1 MRICLVNMPFGYLR
15 IPSIAITQLKSIID
29 KQFGTEVITDLF
41 YYNLELGQYLGVNN
55 YNFIAENVSSQAC
68 NFGEWLFRQ
77 LAFPMLPDNSE
88 AYLDHFNLNYEKL
101 FADFSSE
108 TSNGQQTWPP
118 VSPKLV
124 LYAKALME
132 KRHGLGDFLDQLII
146 RDGLDKADIVGLTS
160 SFQQNVPCFALAR
173 RIKEINH
180 KVTIVMGGSNCES
193 PMGEEIVQCIDAVD
207 YTFSGN
213 ALYSFP
219 EFIENR
225 LRGRPRNCELINGVF
240 SKNNV
245 KNVVY
250 PADGSHV
257 EFGENSETIST
268 LGREMD
274 INEVIDLDYDEF
286 IDDVNEKLSGTGIQP
301 ILLFETSRGCWW
313 GAKAHCVFCG
323 LNSNSMTYRAMKP
336 ETAVEVLSTFFQRYG
351 DRVTQY
357 SSVDNIMP
365 KHYLGSVFPKLKI
378 PENFSLFYEVKAD
391 LKPEELGI
399 MAKTRINTIQPGIES
414 LHTPTLKLMKKGATG
429 VGNVYF
435 LKHADKNKIH
445 SFWNLLVGFPGGKK
459 DAYPRYVNDIDG
471 LFHLTPPKDIYIIRF
486 DRYSPYHMNPEEY
499 GLSLRPISFYNFLY
513 PDYGFDSLMKL
524 AYFFED
530 NNEQPEYSQHVQK
543 WYSKLS
549 KAISNWEIR
558 NSGADNLEPATLCFG
573 LEENTIRDTRSGK
586 LIIHTLTN
594 QQRKIL
600 GCLEQP
606 RNINK
611 MLNMLNPVSKRI
623 AMDDIDFI
631 IDKKLVFH
639 ENRSSFVSVVLEAA
653 QVGENEIRNATFEKI
668 LR

>member
-1 MRICLVNMPFGYLR
+1 MRVCLVNMPFGYLR

-29 KQFGTEVITDLF
+29 QQFGTEVITDIY
-41 YYNLELGQYLGVNN
+41 YYNLELGQYLGINK
-55 YNFIAENVSSQAC
+55 YNFIAENISSQAC

-77 LAFPMLPDNSE
+77 VAFPELPDNSE
-88 AYLDHFNLNYEKL
+88 SFLDHFNLNFEKL
-101 FADFSSE
+101 LADFSSG
-108 TSNGQQTWPP
+108 TSNGKQTWPP
-118 VSPKLV
+118 VSTELI
-124 LYAKALME
+124 LYANVVME
-132 KRHGLGDFLDQLII
+132 MRPGLGDFFDQLIL

-173 RIKEINH
+173 RIKEINPN
-180 KVTIVMGGSNCES
+180 VTIVMGGSNCES
-193 PMGEEIVQCIDAVD
+193 PMGEEIVQCIDVID

-225 LRGRPRNCELINGVF
+225 LMGRPENCEKINGVF

-245 KNVVY
+245 NNVVY
-250 PADGSHV
+250 PSEESQVH
-257 EFGENSETIST
+257 FGANSNAIST
-268 LGREMD
+268 LGKEMD
-274 INEVIDLDYDEF
+274 IDQVIDLDYDDF
-286 IDDVNEKLSGTGIQP
+286 IDNLNEKLSGTGIQP

-323 LNSNSMTYRAMKP
+323 LNGNNMTYRAMKP
-336 ETAVEVLSTFFQRYG
+336 ETAIQVLTNFFQRYG

-365 KHYLGSVFPKLKI
+365 KHYLGLVFPKLEI
-378 PENFSLFYEVKAD
+378 PETFSLFYEVKAD
-391 LKPEELGI
+391 LKPEELRI

-429 VGNVYF
+429 VSNVHF
-435 LKHADKNKIH
+435 LKNADNNKIH

-459 DAYPRYVNDIDG
+459 DAYPRYVNDMDG

-499 GLSLRPISFYNFLY
+499 GLKLRPMSFYDYLY
-513 PDYGFDSLMKL
+513 PDYGIDSLMNL

-530 NNEQPEYSQHVQK
+530 SSEDQEYSQLVRN
-543 WYSKLS
+543 WYSRLS
-549 KAISNWEIR
+549 KGLSRWQVR
-558 NSGADNLEPATLCFG
+558 NKGADNLEPAKLYFG
-573 LEENTIRDTRSGK
+573 QEENTIFDTRSGK
-586 LIIHTLTN
+586 LIVHTLTN

-600 GCLEQP
+600 DYLEQP
-606 RNINK
+606 QNINK
-611 MLNMLNPVSKRI
+611 LLNMLDSVFKQTVMN
-623 AMDDIDFI
+623 DINFI

-639 ENRSSFVSVVLEAA
+639 ENRSSLVSVVLDAPK
-653 QVGENEIRNATFEKI
+653 VGENETRNATFEKI